1 VSHATQAHPRHGHAD
16 AAGDGHALEFDAVS
30 LDETMTWLIGFAGRC
45 RVVEPA
51 QLDER
56 IERRPSE
63 VARQY
68 EP

>member
-1 VSHATQAHPRHGHAD
+1 M
-16 AAGDGHALEFDAVS
+16 S